1 MGGIEL
7 VPLIKKNI
15 YNIYTSNLF
24 FLKYILVIHVISTTQ
39 SQGSAETL

>member
-7 VPLIKKNI
+7 VPLIKK
-15 YNIYTSNLF
+15 NIYTSNLF